1 MVAVEIEKGRWVQN
15 SQVSLIGVGDWIWLG
30 GWGEWSGTMV
40 KREGD

>member
-30 GWGEWSGTMV
+30 GVGGVEWDHG
-40 KREGD
+40 KEGG